1 MVQWLGLHTPNAGAQ
16 VQSLVGELDPACWN
30 AEPACGLEDVAQT
43 KKKKRERE
51 NYQAG
56 LPGAHHIYLR
66 AFVPLCLPS
75 LPPFVSSGS
84 ADSDLQGP
92 PGRFSRA
99 LRPSQKLLPPS
110 LGLGPQGGLTGAW
123 SEPTLNLEGVLNS
136 NQPWRRLSCAL
147 WCLWGPEQLLSTP
160 QDADPFPPWLGN
172 YRGFSIDNPHIWED
186 HTQDGTGHTSRSQ
199 VQFRAC
205 SDQTSVNPSSE
216 ALLP

>member
-1 MVQWLGLHTPNAGAQ
+1 MRLHTPNAGAQ

-75 LPPFVSSGS
+75 LPPFVSFGS

-160 QDADPFPPWLGN
+160 HSISDLLSCLSSPVPPA
-172 YRGFSIDNPHIWED
+172 H
-186 HTQDGTGHTSRSQ
+186 
-199 VQFRAC
+199 
-205 SDQTSVNPSSE
+205 
-216 ALLP
+216 